1 MKIFLRLY
9 ITKYNFAM
17 QEELHN
23 KTMFNILKNIPE
35 IKMTNLYAIVQTDS
49 MTIDT
54 NSINISSSYDLSCNV
69 IINKKKET
77 IKFNLLKY
85 YYEELEEKKISFD
98 KFVEYLETNLLTV
111 EPFKSNNEKKEN
123 LYKHIEIVKDMSIN
137 AQISLKCPFYWFF
150 SQYKH
155 DLVILNLYRVFNHF
169 NIDILNE
176 LEIIYIGKSMN
187 STIDRLKEHNKWSAV
202 IAKDKMNP
210 DADFDYLVYVFNFD
224 KVETS
229 FENITDNDILVLN
242 YKSEY
247 DLEKLVKNLEIAF
260 ISHYKPLL
268 NKDYVDT
275 VFEETDFVK
284 KELVELGY
292 SNLMIEMVINEDSLM
307 GKIKTP
313 NAKSQAVDI
322 NLAFD

>member
-1 MKIFLRLY
+1 MKKILRLY

-23 KTMFNILKNIPE
+23 EMMFNILKSIPE
-35 IKMTNLYAIVQTDS
+35 IKMTNLYAIVQTNS

-54 NSINISSSYDLSCNV
+54 NTIKISSSYDLSCNV
-69 IINKKKET
+69 LINKKKKT

-85 YYEELEEKKISFD
+85 YYEGLEEKKISFNE
-98 KFVEYLETNLLTV
+98 FIEYLETNLLTIK
-111 EPFKSNNEKKEN
+111 PFKSDNEKKEN
-123 LYKHIEIVKDMSIN
+123 LYKHIEIIKDMSIN
-137 AQISLKCPFYWFF
+137 AQITLKCPFYWLL
-150 SQYKH
+150 SNGTHYS
-155 DLVILNLYRVFNHF
+155 VTLNLYRVFNYF
-169 NIDILNE
+169 NINILNE

-187 STIDRLKEHNKWSAV
+187 STINRLKEHNKWSAV

-242 YKSEY
+242 NKSEY
-247 DLEKLVKNLEIAF
+247 NLEKLVENLEIAF

-275 VFEETDFVK
+275 IFEETDFVK
-284 KELVELGY
+284 KKLVELGY
-292 SNLMIEMVINEDSLM
+292 TNLTIEMIINEDSLM

-313 NAKSQAVDI
+313 KAKSQSVDI
-322 NLAFD
+322 NLTL

>member
-1 MKIFLRLY
+1 
-9 ITKYNFAM
+9 
-17 QEELHN
+17 
-23 KTMFNILKNIPE
+23 
-35 IKMTNLYAIVQTDS
+35 
-49 MTIDT
+49 
-54 NSINISSSYDLSCNV
+54 
-69 IINKKKET
+69 
-77 IKFNLLKY
+77 
-85 YYEELEEKKISFD
+85 
-98 KFVEYLETNLLTV
+98 
-111 EPFKSNNEKKEN
+111 
-123 LYKHIEIVKDMSIN
+123 
-137 AQISLKCPFYWFF
+137 
-150 SQYKH
+150 
-155 DLVILNLYRVFNHF
+155 VFNHF

-268 NKDYVDT
+268 NKDYIDT

-322 NLAFD
+322 NLTFD